1 MGKSLMIDWTAVEKD
16 YVSGKSRTF
25 IANTYGL
32 SYNTLDSRI
41 RRFKWVARREAVI
54 GKIAQVRDEGVIKDQ
69 AGRQA
74 RYLSRIANQ
83 VDHSLDVL
91 EAEMPGTRKE
101 VREHV
106 EVLEKLDRVARPA
119 LGLAS
124 QNQGSNGKT
133 IVNLAVLRSDDA
145 TSQRPR
151 DDSENARAIDV

>member
-16 YVSGKSRTF
+16 YISGKSRTF

-41 RRFKWVARREAVI
+41 RRFKWVARREAVA
-54 GKIAQVRDEGVIKDQ
+54 GKIAQVRDQSVINSQVDKQ
-69 AGRQA
+69 T

-91 EAEMPGTRKE
+91 ESSMPGTRKE
-101 VREHV
+101 VKEQV

-124 QNQGSNGKT
+124 QNQGSSGKT
-133 IVNLAVLRSDDA
+133 VVNLAVLRTDNVA
-145 TSQRPR
+145 GQVI
-151 DDSENARAIDV
+151 DS